1 MATSSDHTKARLA
14 LEKLG
19 DVSRK
24 SECSGSVE
32 SRAFTMGRVDFKRG
46 YRLCANPFCN
56 SENDFNEWAYG
67 WWAEKNGK

>member
-24 SECSGSVE
+24 SECAGSVHVSE
-32 SRAFTMGRVDFKRG
+32 SNGD
-46 YRLCANPFCN
+46 
-56 SENDFNEWAYG
+56 ENEENED
-67 WWAEKNGK
+67 